1 MEKQSLYEYPQL
13 FFNYIRDWSINS
25 AQVIVPLVV
34 SELQPQTVV
43 DVGCG
48 DGSWLSVF
56 ADLGIQKIMGLDGSY
71 MLDRDLKIP
80 REKHFVRR
88 DYAFRVYRV
97 ANENR
102 DNPACWLALISSFFM
117 NPALLGRVGK
127 AMGRRWAG
135 KKDPAD
141 A

>member
-1 MEKQSLYEYPQL
+1 MHEYPQL
-13 FFNYIRDWSINS
+13 FFNYIRDWSTNS
-25 AQVIVPLVV
+25 ARVIVPLVASRV
-34 SELQPQTVV
+34 HPQSVV

-56 ADLGIQKIMGLDGSY
+56 ADLGIQKIMGLDGSF

-80 REKHFVRR
+80 REKRLVRR

-102 DNPACWLALISSFFM
+102 NNPASWLPLISSFFM
-117 NPALLGRVGK
+117 NPTLLGRVGK
-127 AMGRRWAG
+127 ALSRRLAG